1 MGKVL
6 GRVVAADNATPR
18 GPDACHRVRVPR
30 GWLTEGANVEL
41 ELPRHLTCAGC
52 EGGGCD
58 ACDRSGAITVRG
70 RADPADVVGIKLP
83 AGDRDAVFVI
93 RIPEHGGL
101 ATEGSGLPR
110 GHLLLRV
117 EPSGHADPSV
127 RLSRSP
133 AALQRAQSGVRPAR
147 RSGQTVDR
155 GALTMV
161 GLALAVGILV
171 VIWTLLSRP

>member
-18 GPDACHRVRVPR
+18 GPDASHRIRVPR

-70 RADPADVVGIKLP
+70 RADPPDLVAITLP
-83 AGDRDAVFVI
+83 AGDRDGVFVI

-101 ATEGSGLPR
+101 AAAGSELPR

-133 AALQRAQSGVRPAR
+133 AALLRAQSGVRPAR
-147 RSGQTVDR
+147 RADSGLER
-155 GALTMV
+155 RPLHMV
-161 GLALAVGILV
+161 GVALVLGVAL
-171 VIWTLLSRP
+171 VIWALLSRP